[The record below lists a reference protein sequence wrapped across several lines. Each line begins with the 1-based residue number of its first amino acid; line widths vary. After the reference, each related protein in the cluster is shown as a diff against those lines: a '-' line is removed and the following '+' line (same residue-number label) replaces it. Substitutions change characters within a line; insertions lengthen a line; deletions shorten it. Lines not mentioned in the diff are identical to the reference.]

1 MPAADSKCSSPAAG
15 RPSSTKRARR
25 LANTPIAVRCDVTQL
40 QDLDRLF
47 ATIERVAARRNA
59 EEIAAAITVLA
70 SDASNFVNGTNL
82 VVDGG
87 QTEVV

>member
-1 MPAADSKCSSPAAG
+1 MFIAG
-15 RPSSTKRARR
+15 RRQAELDQAREA
-25 LANTPIAVRCDVTQL
+25 LGEHAIAVRCDVTQL

-70 SDASNFVNGTNL
+70 SDASSFVNGTNL